1 MGAQSHSH
9 EKTKVTFDC
18 SVEEKTYIKMLA
30 AKAHMTLGEFVLSY
44 LRADFPKGKKRK
56 PNNATLKAMKETRAG
71 KGTVYESMSDFW
83 REIGVEPSAKS

>member
-1 MGAQSHSH
+1 MGSQSH

-44 LRADFPKGKKRK
+44 LRSDFPSGEKRK
-56 PNNATLKAMKETRAG
+56 PNKETLSAMKETKEG
-71 KGTVYESMSDFW
+71 KGTSYDSMDDFLE
-83 REIGVEPSAKS
+83 RNGS